1 MLTRFIKTLFSGS
14 RACACAC
21 VCAYVCVMALVV
33 GGCTSLGGLGAT
45 IGATPDA
52 SAAGQTTRSSARA
65 SAATG
70 TEAPVELGISF
81 ADLPSLRPDVTV
93 KPQSAELFARSL
105 EALKAADFSIAQ
117 TLLQKVVKLQP
128 ELSGPWLN
136 LGQVYI
142 QQGRTGEARN
152 AFERAILANP
162 ANCAAYNQ
170 LGVLAR
176 LEGRLAEAE
185 QSYLACIDRDPSFP
199 AVHLNLGIL
208 YELYLGRLAHALDSY
223 RTYQQ
228 LAVPD
233 QRVDGWVI
241 DLERRL

>member
-1 MLTRFIKTLFSGS
+1 MGS
-14 RACACAC
+14 KA
-21 VCAYVCVMALVV
+21 
-33 GGCTSLGGLGAT
+33 
-45 IGATPDA
+45 DA
-52 SAAGQTTRSSARA
+52 SATGRSANSPVRGATAGGAETPA
-65 SAATG
+65 
-70 TEAPVELGISF
+70 ELGISF
-81 ADLPSLRPDVTV
+81 AGLPTLRPDVTV
-93 KPQSAELFARSL
+93 KPKSAEMFARSL
-105 EALKAADFSIAQ
+105 DALKAADFSTAQ

-136 LGQVYI
+136 LGQVYV
-142 QQGRTGEARN
+142 QQGRTGEARD
-152 AFERAILANP
+152 AFERAIFANP

-176 LEGRLAEAE
+176 LEGRLVEAE
-185 QSYLACIDRDPSFP
+185 QSYLACIDRDPNFP

-208 YELYLGRLAHALDSY
+208 YEVYLGRLAPALESY

-228 LAVPD
+228 LSGVPD